1 MTSAAASKDERRPRR
16 EQPRAEVEHP
26 AAAPAMSLSI
36 GADGRLI
43 SVNEN
48 WLAKFGYAREQVL
61 GKPLTDFMSAKSRES
76 AITQGLPELFRRGHC
91 ENLEYQMV
99 GEGGRVIDVL
109 LSAAVEDDEPAP
121 GRRSL
126 AVITDVTALKETER
140 RLAASEARYR
150 ELIEGQSELVSLA
163 TPEGELRYV
172 NEAYARLY
180 GWRPHEMAGRNLF
193 EFVPSEYHP
202 AVTESLKEIRGA
214 GQTNESENQVV
225 LPNGERRWIAWSHRA
240 ITDPNTAAI
249 LIHSVGRDIERRVE
263 AENRLK
269 ESETRHRFLAEH
281 STDLILLLDAKGER
295 LYASPVCKRLLGFEP
310 EEMLAIRPRECI
322 HPEDIERVLDVLEN
336 GTKDNS
342 LCYRMRRKDGRYVWV
357 EATGRPIRIAGQ
369 SPRRLVVVREIEERV
384 AMEQSL
390 KESEARYRL
399 LANHAADMVFQL
411 DRDLVRRY
419 VSPACR
425 EILGYE
431 PEQLVGERV
440 AIIYPDDAE
449 RVRSVLQSLLDGH
462 VARGSIVN
470 RIRHHDGRWIW
481 VESDLR
487 AFIDPQTGAPAGII
501 GASRDISAR
510 KAVEE
515 QLAAANRRLTLL
527 ATQDGLTKLANRR
540 AFDDAISREYGRAR
554 RDKTSLGL
562 LMIDVDGF
570 KAFNDR
576 YGHPAGDETLRCI
589 AEAITGAIS
598 PGAVA
603 ARYGGEE
610 FAVVLPGAD
619 EAAAATIADQIRN
632 LVARLA
638 IEHGDS
644 PIGVVTASVGV
655 AAISRDDGADLVS
668 LLNCADRALY
678 CAKSRGRD
686 LVVRASSL
694 ASGASDPRVA
704 A

>member
-1 MTSAAASKDERRPRR
+1 MTSAADSTGEQRPRR
-16 EQPRAEVEHP
+16 KPRAEVEQSP
-26 AAAPAMSLSI
+26 AAPAMLLSI
-36 GADGRLI
+36 GSDGRLV
-43 SVNEN
+43 SVNEK
-48 WLAKFGYAREQVL
+48 WLAKFGYARGEVV
-61 GKPLTDFMSAKSRES
+61 GKPLTDFMSAKSREP
-76 AITQGLPELFRRGHC
+76 AITQGLSELFRRGHC
-91 ENLEYQMV
+91 DNLECQMV
-99 GEGGRVIDVL
+99 GKGGRVIDVL
-109 LSAAVEDDEPAP
+109 LSAAGEDDASGS
-121 GRRSL
+121 GRGSL
-126 AVITDVTALKETER
+126 AIITDVTALKETER

-163 TPEGELRYV
+163 TQEGELRYV

-180 GWRPHEMAGRNLF
+180 GRRPHEMAGRNLL
-193 EFVPSEYHP
+193 EFVPSECHP
-202 AVTESLKEIRGA
+202 AVTESLKKIREV
-214 GQTNESENQVV
+214 GQSHESENKVA

-240 ITDPNTAAI
+240 ITDVNTAAI

-269 ESETRHRFLAEH
+269 ESETRYRFLAEH
-281 STDLILLLDAKGER
+281 STDLILLLDAEGRR
-295 LYASPVCKRLLGFEP
+295 LYASPVCKRMLGFEP

-336 GTKDNS
+336 GTKENS
-342 LCYRMRRKDGRYVWV
+342 MRYRMRRKDGRYVWV
-357 EATGRPIRIAGQ
+357 EATGRPIKIAGQ
-369 SPRRLVVVREIEERV
+369 PTRRLVVVREIEERM

-399 LANHAADMVFQL
+399 LANNAADVVFQL

-431 PEQLVGERV
+431 PEQLVGDRV
-440 AIIYPDDAE
+440 VIIHPDDAE
-449 RVRSVLQSLLDGH
+449 RVRSVLQSLLDGRA
-462 VARGSIVN
+462 VRGSVVY
-470 RIRHHDGRWIW
+470 RIRHREGRWIW

-487 AFIDPQTGAPAGII
+487 AFSDPQTGAPAGII
-501 GASRDISAR
+501 GALRDISAR
-510 KAVEE
+510 KTVEE
-515 QLAAANRRLTLL
+515 QLAEANRRLTLL
-527 ATQDGLTKLANRR
+527 ATEDGLTKLGNRR

-570 KAFNDR
+570 KAFNDL
-576 YGHPAGDETLRCI
+576 YGHPAGDETLRRI
-589 AEAITGAIS
+589 AEAITSAIRR
-598 PGAVA
+598 PGDIA

-619 EAAAATIADQIRN
+619 EAGAMTIADQIRN
-632 LVARLA
+632 LVAQLA

-644 PIGVVTASVGV
+644 PFGIVTTSVGV
-655 AAISRDDGADLVS
+655 AAISRDDGGDLMS
-668 LLNCADRALY
+668 LLNRADRALY
-678 CAKSRGRD
+678 SAKSRGRD

-694 ASGASDPRVA
+694 ASGTSDPRA
-704 A
+704 AA